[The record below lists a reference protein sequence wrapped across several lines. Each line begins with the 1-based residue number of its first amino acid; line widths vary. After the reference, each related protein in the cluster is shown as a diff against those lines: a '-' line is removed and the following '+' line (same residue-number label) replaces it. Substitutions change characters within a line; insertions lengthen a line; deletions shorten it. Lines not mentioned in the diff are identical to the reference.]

1 MSTPYNNDKQFLFY
15 QLKWMGI
22 YIAVGVAMALVLP
35 FPISL
40 VGAFGAFLFL
50 NFIRTRRMLKN
61 AGVKSM
67 KEFFK
72 SLSSSASPS
81 AYGGYNPIKY
91 YCMNCGKEH
100 REIACPDC
108 GSKMKRVGRLPIV
121 KDLFR
126 KLDSLIRLISLGSL
140 SELNM

>member
-22 YIAVGVAMALVLP
+22 YIAIGVAMALVLP

-40 VGAFGAFLFL
+40 VGAFGTFLFL

-108 GSKMKRVGRLPIV
+108 GSKMKRVG
-121 KDLFR
+121 
-126 KLDSLIRLISLGSL
+126 
-140 SELNM
+140 

>member
-15 QLKWMGI
+15 HLKWMGI
-22 YIAVGVAMALVLP
+22 YIAIGVG

-40 VGAFGAFLFL
+40 VGAFCAFLFL

-72 SLSSSASPS
+72 SLSSSASTS

-100 REIACPDC
+100 REFACPDC
-108 GSKMKRVGRLPIV
+108 GSKMKRVG
-121 KDLFR
+121 
-126 KLDSLIRLISLGSL
+126 
-140 SELNM
+140 